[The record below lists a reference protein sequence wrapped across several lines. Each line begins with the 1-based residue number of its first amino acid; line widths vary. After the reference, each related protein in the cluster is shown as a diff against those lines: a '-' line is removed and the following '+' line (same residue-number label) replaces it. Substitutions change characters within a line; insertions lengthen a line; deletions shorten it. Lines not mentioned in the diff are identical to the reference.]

1 MSDETHLET
10 MDYYTVTLPT
20 VKLPKPVLW
29 ALLYLL
35 IGFGIGYFG
44 HNLTMLQERPA
55 RVTPATETLAD
66 FVAREA
72 QSLTAD
78 DRRKLI
84 AVTEKI
90 LTNDFD
96 TPSALREEFYYQ
108 RLKSGLHDSPGF
120 NTFWD
125 KVAEAV
131 ARSASKGEDSVE
143 SMREVYRELLRGLS
157 SFSGEPVEGFLQSS
171 PSIIDK
177 ASTTADADEPV
188 SPDIDQN
195 HNQSRNRKIAI
206 IRRR

>member
-1 MSDETHLET
+1 MSDETHIET

-35 IGFGIGYFG
+35 IGFGVGYFG
-44 HNLTMLQERPA
+44 HNLTMPQERPA
-55 RVTPATETLAD
+55 LVAPVTETLAD

-78 DRRKLI
+78 ERKKLM

-90 LTNDFD
+90 LNGTFD

-108 RLKSGLHDSPGF
+108 RLKAGLYDSPGF

-125 KVAEAV
+125 KVAKAV
-131 ARSASKGEDSVE
+131 ARRASKGEDSVE
-143 SMREVYRELLRGLS
+143 SMREV
-157 SFSGEPVEGFLQSS
+157 
-171 PSIIDK
+171 
-177 ASTTADADEPV
+177 
-188 SPDIDQN
+188 
-195 HNQSRNRKIAI
+195 
-206 IRRR
+206 